1 MSERLN
7 DDCEDRGGDDRD
19 QHRALYLAHVED
31 HHEEQ
36 AEHEDEGRPAVE
48 RARDTELDGGRAG
61 THDAR
66 VHEANEGHEEAQ
78 AHRDGGLEGGG
89 NRTENG
95 LAEAGEDQQEDE
107 DTFPGDDAHGLAV
120 AEAGA
125 KDQGEGDDRVE
136 AEAGGERQGVVR
148 DDTHE
153 DRHDASDERG
163 ASSDA
168 LGRNRAIL
176 GNCVA
181 QDRRV
186 DDQDVRHRE
195 EGNKSTADF
204 VTDRRAAL
212 GNLEE
217 RIK

>member
-1 MSERLN
+1 MGEGLN
-7 DDCEDRGGDDRD
+7 DDSEDRGRDDRD
-19 QHRALYLAHVED
+19 QHRALHLTHIED

-48 RARDTELDGGRAG
+48 RPRNTELDGGRAG
-61 THDAR
+61 AHDAR
-66 VHEANEGHEEAQ
+66 IHEADEGDEETQ
-78 AHRDGGLEGGG
+78 AHGDGGLEGGG

-95 LAEAGEDQQEDE
+95 LTEARENEQEDE

-125 KDQGEGDDRVE
+125 EDQGEGDDRVE
-136 AEAGGERQGVVR
+136 AETCGERQRVVR
-148 DDTHE
+148 DNAHE
-153 DRHDASDERG
+153 DRHDARDERG
-163 ASSDA
+163 TGGDA
-168 LGRNRAIL
+168 LGRNRAVF
-176 GNCVA
+176 GNGIT

-195 EGNKSTADF
+195 EGDKSTADF
-204 VTDRRAAL
+204 VTNRRAAL
-212 GNLEE
+212 GDLEE

>member
-1 MSERLN
+1 MGEGLN
-7 DDCEDRGGDDRD
+7 DNSEDRGGDDRD
-19 QHRALYLAHVED
+19 QHRALHLTHIED

-36 AEHEDEGRPAVE
+36 AKHEDEGRPTVE
-48 RARDTELDGGRAG
+48 RARNTELDGGCAG
-61 THDAR
+61 AHDAR
-66 VHEANEGHEEAQ
+66 VHEADEGDEETQ

-95 LAEAGEDQQEDE
+95 LTEARENEQEDE
-107 DTFPGDDAHGLAV
+107 DTFPGDDTHGLAV

-125 KDQGEGDDRVE
+125 EDQGEGDDRVQ
-136 AEAGGERQGVVR
+136 AEACGERQRVVR
-148 DDTHE
+148 DNAHE

-163 ASSDA
+163 TGGDA
-168 LGRNRAIL
+168 LGRNRAVF
-176 GNCVA
+176 GNGIA

-195 EGNKSTADF
+195 EGDKSTADF
-204 VTDRRAAL
+204 VTNRRAAL
-212 GNLEE
+212 GDLEE

>member
-1 MSERLN
+1 MGEGLN
-7 DDCEDRGGDDRD
+7 DDSEDRGGDDRD
-19 QHRALYLAHVED
+19 QHRALHLAHVED

-36 AEHEDEGRPAVE
+36 AEHEYEGRPAVE
-48 RARDTELDGGRAG
+48 RARDAELDGGRTG

-66 VHEANEGHEEAQ
+66 VHEADEGHEQAQ

-95 LAEAGEDQQEDE
+95 LTEAREDEQEDE

-125 KDQGEGDDRVE
+125 EDQGEGDDRVE
-136 AEAGGERQGVVR
+136 AEACGKRQGVVR
-148 DDTHE
+148 DNAHE
-153 DRHDASDERG
+153 DRHDARDERG
-163 ASSDA
+163 AGCDA
-168 LGRNRAIL
+168 LGRDGAVFRNGI
-176 GNCVA
+176 A

-186 DDQDVRHRE
+186 DDQDVCHRE
-195 EGNKSTADF
+195 EGDNSTADF
-204 VTDRRAAL
+204 VTNSRAAL

>member
-1 MSERLN
+1 MSERL
-7 DDCEDRGGDDRD
+7 DDNRQDRGGDDRD
-19 QHRALYLAHVED
+19 QHRALHAAHVQDE
-31 HHEEQ
+31 HEEQ
-36 AEHEDEGRPAVE
+36 AEHEDEGRPAVK
-48 RARDTELDGGRAG
+48 RTRDTELDGSCARA
-61 THDAR
+61 HDAR
-66 VHEANEGHEEAQ
+66 IHEADEGDEETQ
-78 AHRDGGLEGGG
+78 ANGDGGLEGCG
-89 NRTENG
+89 NRAENG
-95 LAEAGEDQQEDE
+95 LTEAGEDQQEDE
-107 DTFPGDDAHGLAV
+107 DTFPGDDTHGLAI
-120 AEAGA
+120 AEAGT
-125 KDQGEGDDRVE
+125 KDQGEGDDRVK

-153 DRHDASDERG
+153 DRHDARDERG

-168 LGRNRAIL
+168 LGRNGTVL

-195 EGNKSTADF
+195 EGDKSTADF

>member
-1 MSERLN
+1 MGECLN
-7 DDCEDRGGDDRD
+7 DDSEDRGGDDRNQD
-19 QHRALYLAHVED
+19 RALHLTHVEN

-36 AEHEDEGRPAVE
+36 AEHEDEGRPAVK
-48 RARDTELDGGRAG
+48 RTRDAELDGGRAG
-61 THDAR
+61 AHDAR
-66 VHEANEGHEEAQ
+66 VHEADEGNEEAQ

-89 NRTENG
+89 NRTENS
-95 LAEAGEDQQEDE
+95 LTESREDEQEDE

-125 KDQGEGDDRVE
+125 KDEGEGDDRVE
-136 AEAGGERQGVVR
+136 AEACGERQGVVG

-153 DRHDASDERG
+153 DRHDARDERG
-163 ASSDA
+163 AGCDA
-168 LGRNRAIL
+168 LGRDGAIF
-176 GNCVA
+176 GNGIA

-195 EGNKSTADF
+195 EGDKSTADF
-204 VTDRRAAL
+204 VTNRRAAL
-212 GNLEE
+212 GDLEE